1 MGVVGDPWRSAHADE
16 LRLAVIMVVAV
27 VVYHLSN
34 KLLTAA
40 IISLATGRRFGF
52 LLRVNTRSTGL
63 PELGAGAL
71 GSLLALLWTIHPA
84 WTVLLA
90 VPTAVIT
97 RTLRYVRQL
106 EGETRSAVRS
116 LAEVIDHR
124 DPHTAH
130 HSERVASYAVALA
143 RRLDLDED
151 VVELIDQAGSVH
163 DLGKIGVADSILL
176 KPGALTEGE
185 RNHYELFRE
194 GALIVLHHH
203 ERWDGGGYPA
213 GLAGEAIPLGSRVVA
228 VADAFDAMTSNRP
241 YRAALSVAEAVGRL
255 REGSGVQ
262 WDPDLVDVFIGLVA
276 EGAIAPALASRDL
289 APSAAGIPA
298 RSSDPFPEVE
308 R

>member
-1 MGVVGDPWRSAHADE
+1 
-16 LRLAVIMVVAV
+16 MVVAV

-185 RNHYELFRE
+185 RLHTEIGARILNHYELFRE